1 MQSEINSRTQYVQ
14 DASGCLRMSCT
25 TIMEATTY
33 LPGRLA
39 TCGSCSD
46 LTAARAEV
54 TQKRIH
60 RTVRAAASDYALSLV
75 PQHVYD
81 PALLAAG
88 AGAIP
93 WHQSS
98 DRAVA
103 GVVAR
108 NVPSRGTNSARSS
121 ITRARP
127 GACSAPGK
135 GVDIK
140 HGSYDRYLAKLKG
153 RIVGRSCVGAPA
165 AVAVAGNKTQYYS
178 VANSSLPACSGIIF
192 G

>member
-25 TIMEATTY
+25 TIMEAATY
-33 LPGRLA
+33 LPGRLT

-54 TQKRIH
+54 AQKRIQ
-60 RTVRAAASDYALSLV
+60 RTVRTAASDYALSLV

-93 WHQSS
+93 WNQAS

-103 GVVAR
+103 GGGGAQRAVSR
-108 NVPSRGTNSARSS
+108 NEFCAQQHY
-121 ITRARP
+121 A
-127 GACSAPGK
+127 
-135 GVDIK
+135 
-140 HGSYDRYLAKLKG
+140 
-153 RIVGRSCVGAPA
+153 GAPRGVQCA
-165 AVAVAGNKTQYYS
+165 RQG
-178 VANSSLPACSGIIF
+178 G
-192 G
+192 GH